1 MKNIIYILLVSFLLL
16 SCGMMSKKEVT
27 DQPPRNELTK
37 LETLFLLPYDSVMDY
52 YDLSNDS
59 IVNFPDLSAFT
70 IKSLDLS
77 YNLLETINP
86 FSCLKGWRGLIFLII
101 YIVELYE

>member
-37 LETLFLLPYDSVMDY
+37 LETLFCYLMILL
-52 YDLSNDS
+52 
-59 IVNFPDLSAFT
+59 
-70 IKSLDLS
+70 
-77 YNLLETINP
+77 
-86 FSCLKGWRGLIFLII
+86 WII
-101 YIVELYE
+101 MTCQMIAL